1 MNLTNCFIRASSLAA
16 LALAL
21 TAAGAIAQQYPS
33 QALRILVPIPP
44 GGAPDV
50 VARLVAPRLSEA
62 LRQPVVVE
70 NRAGSNGV
78 IATEAT
84 AKAAPDG
91 YTLMLGPEGMVA
103 INPHLYAKMPVNA
116 IRELVAVASIF
127 RASFVMA
134 INAGLPATN
143 FREFIETA
151 RKAQPPLTYAS
162 GGNGS
167 QHQLI
172 MEMVKSRSGI
182 DLLHVPYKGGAPAT
196 TAAVAG
202 EVAVLFAGASVM
214 TQVKAGKLRALAVSG
229 ERRAASFPD
238 LPALGE
244 FYPGAGINPWAALYA
259 PAATPRPIMQRL
271 NTEINRILA
280 QASIA
285 EKFDGLGGVEPFISS
300 LDEVAALLQAQ
311 YALYGRLIKEVGAT
325 LD

>member
-1 MNLTNCFIRASSLAA
+1 MNLAGRFIRAGGRAA
-16 LALAL
+16 FALVL
-21 TAAGAIAQQYPS
+21 TAATAVAQQYPS
-33 QALRILVPIPP
+33 QPLRLLVPIPP

-50 VARLVAPRLSEA
+50 VARLLAPRLSEA

-103 INPHLYAKMPVNA
+103 INPHLYAKMPVNPMK
-116 IRELVAVASIF
+116 ELVPVASIF

-134 INAGLPATN
+134 INAAVPATN
-143 FREFIETA
+143 FREFIEVA
-151 RKAQPPLTYAS
+151 RKTQPPLSYAS

-202 EVAVLFAGASVM
+202 DVAVLFAGASVM
-214 TQVKAGKLRALAVSG
+214 TQVKAGKLRAIAVSG
-229 ERRAASFPD
+229 EKRAASFPD

-280 QASIA
+280 QAPVA
-285 EKFDGLGGVEPFISS
+285 EKLNGLGGVEPFISS
-300 LDEVAALLQAQ
+300 IDEVTALLQAQ
-311 YALYGRLIKEVGAT
+311 YVLYGKLIKQVGAT

>member
-1 MNLTNCFIRASSLAA
+1 MNLAGRFIRAGSRAA
-16 LALAL
+16 FALVL
-21 TAAGAIAQQYPS
+21 TAATAVAQQYPS
-33 QALRILVPIPP
+33 QPLRLLVPIPP

-50 VARLVAPRLSEA
+50 VARLLAPRLSEA

-103 INPHLYAKMPVNA
+103 INA
-116 IRELVAVASIF
+116 AV
-127 RASFVMA
+127 
-134 INAGLPATN
+134 PATN
-143 FREFIETA
+143 FREFIEVA
-151 RKAQPPLTYAS
+151 RKTQPPLSYAS

-202 EVAVLFAGASVM
+202 DVAVLFAGASVM
-214 TQVKAGKLRALAVSG
+214 TQVKAGKLRAIAVSG
-229 ERRAASFPD
+229 EKRAASFPD

-280 QASIA
+280 QAPVA
-285 EKFDGLGGVEPFISS
+285 EKLNGLGGVEPFISS
-300 LDEVAALLQAQ
+300 IDEVTALLQAQ
-311 YALYGRLIKEVGAT
+311 HALYGKLIKQVGAT

>member
-1 MNLTNCFIRASSLAA
+1 MNRSACFSTTTG
-16 LALAL
+16 LALL
-21 TAAGAIAQQYPS
+21 TLVVATVPAIAQQYPS
-33 QALRILVPIPP
+33 QPLRMLIPIPP

-50 VARLVAPRLSEA
+50 VARLLAPQLAEA
-62 LRQPVVVE
+62 LHQPVVVE

-103 INPHLYAKMPVNA
+103 INPHLYAKMPVNPMK
-116 IRELVAVASIF
+116 ELVPVASIF

-134 INAGLPATN
+134 INASIPATN
-143 FREFIETA
+143 FREFIEVA
-151 RKAQPPLTYAS
+151 RKAQPPLSYAS

-172 MEMVKSRSGI
+172 MEMVKSRSGV

-202 EVAVLFAGASVM
+202 QVAVLFAGASVM
-214 TQVKAGKLRALAVSG
+214 NQVKAGKLRAIAVSG
-229 ERRAASFPD
+229 EKRAASFPD

-259 PAATPRPIMQRL
+259 PAATPRPIVQRL
-271 NTEINRILA
+271 NTEINRILS
-280 QASIA
+280 QAA
-285 EKFDGLGGVEPFISS
+285 NADKFNSLGGVEPFISS
-300 LDEVAALLQAQ
+300 TDEVAALLQAQ
-311 YALYGRLIKEVGAT
+311 YALYGKIIKQVGAT